1 MHVGPPA
8 LRDQLSVLGFA
19 GPWGGTGEKI
29 LCAAL
34 LVCNHLPNEQYC
46 LLFVGQVTQ
55 NTKQLTAS

>member
-34 LVCNHLPNEQYC
+34 LVCNHLPNEQY
-46 LLFVGQVTQ
+46 
-55 NTKQLTAS
+55 